1 MTTRGCKP
9 GLKKNSKS
17 ETKDS
22 MQKNTQ
28 NAPKMQKNYIWDYDK
43 KYQFFENF
51 KLSKNAKKFV
61 KMTKKKKLGK
71 SQCAI
76 EAKKNTPNIFKKQG
90 AILENLKKCKN
101 AGKCETPPPTLTN
114 P

>member
-1 MTTRGCKP
+1 
-9 GLKKNSKS
+9 
-17 ETKDS
+17 

-76 EAKKNTPNIFKKQG
+76 EAKKKQTLNIFKNKAQFWK
-90 AILENLKKCKN
+90 I
-101 AGKCETPPPTLTN
+101 
-114 P
+114 